1 MQGLKHRLH
10 LRPPSPAKPGS
21 APTKIL
27 GAVNPARDRLAVWH
41 TRDLPCPSL
50 PCTDTESH
58 FLFDIQWNKTRAL
71 PAHGHPRTSAGR
83 EVLHLVSEA
92 PCHPKQHPQ
101 QNSSTSK
108 GNGTKIFADGLH
120 TFSLKY
126 MQQFLFSQKRE
137 RERNC
142 DRNTYTEPRLN
153 LREITW

>member
-10 LRPPSPAKPGS
+10 PRPPSPAKPGS

-27 GAVNPARDRLAVWH
+27 GAVNPACDRLAVWH

-108 GNGTKIFADGLH
+108 GNGTEIVCWWLTYLLTEVHAAVSVFPK
-120 TFSLKY
+120 
-126 MQQFLFSQKRE
+126 KRE
-137 RERNC
+137 RKELWQEYVHR
-142 DRNTYTEPRLN
+142 TTFES
-153 LREITW
+153 